1 MIFVAVRARARD
13 SSIWDKVLELSIGI
27 GSFFSLMSGE
37 LKARSHLTGIEL
49 GETHRSE
56 SVRTDLT
63 KYSSMYHFDY
73 H

>member
-1 MIFVAVRARARD
+1 M
-13 SSIWDKVLELSIGI
+13 ELSIGI

-63 KYSSMYHFDY
+63 KYSSMYDFDY